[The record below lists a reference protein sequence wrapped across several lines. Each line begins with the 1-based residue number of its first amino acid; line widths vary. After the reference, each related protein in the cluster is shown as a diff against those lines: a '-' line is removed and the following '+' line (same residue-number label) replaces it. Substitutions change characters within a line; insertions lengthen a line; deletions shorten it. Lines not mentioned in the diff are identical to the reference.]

1 MIINQHCQT
10 GNLSTMNQ
18 TNFKAPGYGSS
29 DCFSKMSPLLIPSL
43 NTIRLVPRDDQK
55 PETFPRH
62 GRIYLNQT
70 CGFAWYAARQTTQ
83 GVKPH
88 FLLNALQL
96 TTTYYGAAASH
107 GGQIEI
113 PAKKGSQDLT
123 FPTLMTFLI
132 LVVGSTCARRFASYA
147 AAFCLIFLHI
157 TYLGLVIVEH

>member
-10 GNLSTMNQ
+10 ENLSTMNQ

-29 DCFSKMSPLLIPSL
+29 DCFSKMSALLIPSL
-43 NTIRLVPRDDQK
+43 NMIRLVPRDDQK
-55 PETFPRH
+55 PETFPRQ

-113 PAKKGSQDLT
+113 SAKKMIIRLDVSHAIDL
-123 FPTLMTFLI
+123 LSI
-132 LVVGSTCARRFASYA
+132 SSR
-147 AAFCLIFLHI
+147 
-157 TYLGLVIVEH
+157 